1 MIIFWDLN
9 WFLTLKEVSISIES
23 FIEGIAFSLILRTS
37 EFGGGFAILTAML
50 IKLIPQ
56 KLGYSTILIDAGL
69 NHFWENVL
77 SLLAV
82 SSIYLGF
89 IQSLIW
95 LLSPRS
101 WANYYNWS
109 LGVFIGIPMWT
120 EIDQIQAY
128 FFAGLAGIFLY
139 LSLSSLFPILQNLID
154 QESSMKSLIRLGLAN
169 LGFGMAIGM
178 LLPLVIFS

>member
-1 MIIFWDLN
+1 
-9 WFLTLKEVSISIES
+9 
-23 FIEGIAFSLILRTS
+23 
-37 EFGGGFAILTAML
+37 
-50 IKLIPQ
+50 
-56 KLGYSTILIDAGL
+56 
-69 NHFWENVL
+69 
-77 SLLAV
+77 
-82 SSIYLGF
+82 
-89 IQSLIW
+89 
-95 LLSPRS
+95 
-101 WANYYNWS
+101 
-109 LGVFIGIPMWT
+109 MWT